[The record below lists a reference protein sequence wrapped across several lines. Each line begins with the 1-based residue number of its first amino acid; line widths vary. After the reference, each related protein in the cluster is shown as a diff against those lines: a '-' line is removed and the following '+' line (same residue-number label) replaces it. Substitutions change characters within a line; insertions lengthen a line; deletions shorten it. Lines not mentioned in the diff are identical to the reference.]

1 LKKGATM
8 EKSQITGIT
17 ERDWGRTDEIIDE
30 LKNNKEV
37 EAIYL
42 FGSYARDTIK
52 PFSDIDICVVTERNI
67 SKGVKEEILHGGK
80 KVYRIAKGDV
90 KGEDVYLAL
99 GRSRAGRYLSVFFIL
114 KRNRDVLPISA
125 RNMDSKER
133 RRYGDE

>member
-1 LKKGATM
+1 MIKINRIIWKETFIEKIECKHHVTM
-8 EKSQITGIT
+8 V
-17 ERDWGRTDEIIDE
+17 
-30 LKNNKEV
+30 EV
-37 EAIYL
+37 
-42 FGSYARDTIK
+42 
-52 PFSDIDICVVTERNI
+52 
-67 SKGVKEEILHGGK
+67 EEILHGGK

-114 KRNRDVLPISA
+114 KKNRDVLPISA